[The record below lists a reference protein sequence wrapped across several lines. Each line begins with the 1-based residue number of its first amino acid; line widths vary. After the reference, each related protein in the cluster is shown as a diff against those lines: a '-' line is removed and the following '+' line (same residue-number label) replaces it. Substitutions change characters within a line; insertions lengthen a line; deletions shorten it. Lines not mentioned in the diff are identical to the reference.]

1 MENIILWINDL
12 KIRDVFKD
20 EDEEEGVGVIDL
32 INGLVEILRL
42 ETEELRD
49 AAWQAFE
56 PVEPWDEG

>member
-1 MENIILWINDL
+1 MALNILDGILS
-12 KIRDVFKD
+12 VT
-20 EDEEEGVGVIDL
+20 DL

-49 AAWQAFE
+49 AARQAFE